1 MCIQAGTHAD
11 QHASLQARRLAAV
24 SDQLD
29 QANAQVIQLSISLKH
44 AHGQESRHKWQRD
57 ALQRKLAVCEADVQS
72 LEAKLSAAHMESAG
86 MSLSQPVCLSVC
98 LSVCLFVSCISVCTG
113 PASM

>member
-11 QHASLQARRLAAV
+11 QHASLQARRLAAL

-44 AHGQESRHKWQRD
+44 AHDQESRHKWQRD

-72 LEAKLSAAHMESAG
+72 LESKLSAAYMESAG
-86 MSLSQPVCLSVC
+86 MGLSQPVRLLMCLC
-98 LSVCLFVSCISVCTG
+98 L
-113 PASM
+113 P

>member
-1 MCIQAGTHAD
+1 MCIQVGTHAD
-11 QHASLQARRLAAV
+11 QHASMQARRLAAL

-29 QANAQVIQLSISLKH
+29 QANAQVIQLNISLKH

-86 MSLSQPVCLSVC
+86 MGLNQ
-98 LSVCLFVSCISVCTG
+98 SVCLFISLCL
-113 PASM
+113 PYLYA